1 MNYMQVID
9 KQLDKSWSRLRI
21 RRLPNKPFHRPIFSF
36 LFLGF
41 NYHTSLNRDYQINP
55 KLIFLF
61 YFENKLPVLHNK
73 SISTHEI

>member
-1 MNYMQVID
+1 MIMNYMQVID

-21 RRLPNKPFHRPIFSF
+21 RRLPNKPFHRPIFFF

-41 NYHTSLNRDYQINP
+41 NYRTSLNRDYQINP
-55 KLIFLF
+55 ELIFH
-61 YFENKLPVLHNK
+61 FENKLPGLHNK